1 MDLNLKDKTVVITG
15 GSKGIGLACAQG
27 FLAEGARVGIT
38 SRSAENL
45 DNARRRLG
53 RIVAFPADLTDAT
66 SAARMVEHMERE
78 LGPIDILVNSA
89 GAARRTPAEEL
100 TPEAFRAGMDAKY
113 FTYVNVTD
121 PVIKRMAAR
130 GKGVIVNVVGIGG
143 KVASP
148 IHVPGGA
155 ANAALMLA
163 TAGLAAAYA
172 RRGVRVVAVNP
183 GVTNTERV
191 SGRMEADAKTS
202 GVSVEEAL
210 KRAEEAMPLGRMAQ
224 PEEIANMVVF
234 LASDKAS
241 YVTGANVSMD
251 GALFP
256 VVV

>member
-1 MDLNLKDKTVVITG
+1 MDLNLKDKSVVITG

-27 FLAEGARVGIT
+27 FLAEEARVGIT

-53 RIVAFPADLTDAT
+53 PIVAFPADLTDAM

-100 TPEAFRAGMDAKY
+100 TPDAFRAGMDAKY
-113 FTYVNVTD
+113 FSYVNVID

-130 GKGVIVNVVGIGG
+130 GKGVIVNVIGIGG
-143 KVASP
+143 KVGSP

-172 RRGVRVVAVNP
+172 RRGVRVVGVNP

>member
-27 FLAEGARVGIT
+27 FLVEGARVGIT
-38 SRSAENL
+38 SRSAANL
-45 DNARRRLG
+45 DNARQRLG
-53 RIVAFPADLTDAT
+53 AVVAISADLTDAT
-66 SAARMVEHMERE
+66 AAAQMVERMERE

-100 TPEAFRAGMDAKY
+100 TPDAWHAGMDAKY
-113 FTYVNVTD
+113 FTYIHVID

-130 GKGVIVNVVGIGG
+130 GRGVIVNVIGIGG
-143 KVASP
+143 KVGSP

-172 RRGVRVVAVNP
+172 RRGVRVVGVNP

-210 KRAEEAMPLGRMAQ
+210 KRAEAAMPLGRMAQ

-241 YVTGANVSMD
+241 YMTGANISMD
-251 GALFP
+251 GGLHP